1 MHLPFPPPQSFLGE
15 EQRPDT
21 KEWQKSSLHYYRM
34 TPEKKCFTGAVS
46 ILILFIKITK
56 LLLGQLFS
64 SKYFLA
70 FVTIRNQQLYL
81 KVKIY
86 SSSLSIKR

>member
-1 MHLPFPPPQSFLGE
+1 MHLPFPPPQSFLRE

-21 KEWQKSSLHYYRM
+21 REWQKSSLHYRM

-64 SKYFLA
+64 SKYF
-70 FVTIRNQQLYL
+70 F
-81 KVKIY
+81 
-86 SSSLSIKR
+86 SICYHKKSAIIFES

>member
-21 KEWQKSSLHYYRM
+21 REWQKSSLHYRM

-86 SSSLSIKR
+86 SSSLLIKR